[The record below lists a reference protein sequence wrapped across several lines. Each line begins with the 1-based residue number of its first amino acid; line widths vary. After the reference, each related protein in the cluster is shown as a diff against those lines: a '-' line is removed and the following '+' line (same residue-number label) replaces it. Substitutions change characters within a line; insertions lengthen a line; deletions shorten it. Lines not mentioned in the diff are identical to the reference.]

1 MFVAAVQTAAK
12 KDSLSLDHNPTIVL
26 LKIAA

>member
-1 MFVAAVQTAAK
+1 MFAAAVQTAAK
-12 KDSLSLDHNPTIVL
+12 KDLRFLDHIPTIVL